1 VRRPCSRPYRG
12 KEVLGIRTE
21 KQDCLASESLA
32 SPALR
37 NVPIRSNAAQ
47 DRAFAARPGTRSE
60 TQETDRR

>member
-1 VRRPCSRPYRG
+1 M
-12 KEVLGIRTE
+12 LGIRTE